1 MDYRK
6 LKGKIKEV
14 YDTQDAFAKA
24 LGMSY
29 ASLNLKINNKR
40 EWTTNEIVKACEL
53 LNIAL
58 SDAHLYFFIAKV

>member
-6 LKGKIKEV
+6 LRGRIKEMF
-14 YDTQDAFAKA
+14 DTNGAFAEA
-24 LGMSY
+24 LELDPATLS
-29 ASLNLKINNKR
+29 SKLNNKS

>member
-1 MDYRK
+1 VDYRK

-14 YDTQDAFAKA
+14 YDTQDAFTKA